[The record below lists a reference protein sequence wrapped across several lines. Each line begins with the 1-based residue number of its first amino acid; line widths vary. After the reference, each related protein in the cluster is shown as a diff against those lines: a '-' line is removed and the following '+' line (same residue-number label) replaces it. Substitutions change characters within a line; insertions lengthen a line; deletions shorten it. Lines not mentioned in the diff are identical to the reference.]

1 MQKPVNDNEILSN
14 FTYLCDMYHDPS
26 LSLYAR
32 EALMQ
37 TLTNRELGKI
47 RRGDD
52 LDLCV
57 IAMKILRI
65 RRRRNHGSNIPIPFE
80 GGWKAVLD
88 VVREY
93 LRKEDTEIEYATIYS
108 VPGVYGMLIY
118 LGQEGKTEDILAL
131 DAFDRR
137 YLHVPREEWAGTVIQ
152 ATLDLPE

>member
-1 MQKPVNDNEILSN
+1 MI
-14 FTYLCDMYHDPS
+14 TMYHDSS

-37 TLTNRELGKI
+37 TLTNRELSKI

-118 LGQEGKTEDILAL
+118 LGLEGKAEDIIAL
-131 DAFDRR
+131 DEFDRR
-137 YLHVPREEWAGTVIQ
+137 YLQVPREEWAGTVIR
-152 ATLDLPE
+152 AIEDELK

>member
-1 MQKPVNDNEILSN
+1 MI
-14 FTYLCDMYHDPS
+14 TMYHDSS

-118 LGQEGKTEDILAL
+118 LGLEGKAEDIIAL

-137 YLHVPREEWAGTVIQ
+137 YLNVPMEEWAGTVIR
-152 ATLDLPE
+152 AIEDELK

>member
-1 MQKPVNDNEILSN
+1 
-14 FTYLCDMYHDPS
+14 MYHDSS
-26 LSLYAR
+26 LSLFAR

-37 TLTNRELGKI
+37 TLTNRELGQI

-65 RRRRNHGSNIPIPFE
+65 RRRRNHGSNIPIAFE

-88 VVREY
+88 AVREY
-93 LRKEDTEIEYATIYS
+93 LLKEDAQIEYATIYS
-108 VPGVYGMLIY
+108 IPGVYGMLIY
-118 LGQEGKTEDILAL
+118 LGQEGKAEDIIAL

-137 YLHVPREEWAGTVIQ
+137 YLNVPMEEWAGTVIR
-152 ATLDLPE
+152 AIEDELK